1 MAKVSSKD
9 IEKINQTVSTASDIS
24 SSDINEATNEI
35 TEAISGLG
43 KGLTLNS
50 KKKTNKPS
58 EKDIKAELNGLQ
70 VFSPEMGEIANL
82 LIGANTNLETI
93 KNNNNSEKEENNED
107 SNEKDIE
114 INTDS
119 LEPKDLA
126 NLTNLSA
133 ITGTGLAIVGNI
145 LNQLKDISSQIL
157 SSISQSLGTNVEET
171 KQEEKTENSKGI
183 LAGFFQG
190 ISGPLESIAGSILM
204 LSIAMT
210 VLSTI
215 NLSSELIGTIV
226 VLQVFML
233 TTFAMISDI
242 SNAYQSS
249 GAKENM
255 DPESKNENSIVNIVK
270 NFAALMAIT
279 TGTFILIGVMITFLQ
294 NNWPQT
300 ILGLVVVFSVTLGIL
315 VSLTSISNIMKPM
328 VDKEK
333 SPLADFIKGFVV
345 LIGAIVILSLICYAL
360 YPIISQGMLYA
371 GMILGVTLVMILGLA
386 SILNT
391 VQGVDGNQI
400 KQFQSL
406 INSITALVITISIL
420 TIILGIMPASI
431 VAQGMITVGLL
442 MGITSLLIYMVSNS
456 LQKILSI
463 DDTQIQKFTN
473 LIIATTVLIGILGIM
488 VVVLGSIPTTSIIQ
502 GMITISSL
510 MVIPFILLKTLPK
523 LVQNEVQLLQA
534 MQGFVVAGM
543 LVTGISALAFLVI
556 GLLGSF
562 NTEQVLAS
570 MIAITIMTGLVL
582 VVSFAIIGLAA
593 LSSGIAPS
601 IGPALVSLTAA
612 SIFIVAMVGLMV
624 LIQTI
629 LETVD
634 ADVILTQISSI
645 TLMSISILTIGGI
658 IILLGGMAI
667 PLAIASILALTSV
680 KIITNFVSD
689 MVIEIN
695 KLSVSITSLQNMDV
709 TFISTGIQTISSIV
723 SDLNNMAATMLQF
736 AGIGITLTITLA
748 TSVATLLIIN
758 RLMPSFVISLLELRM
773 QLNVFNSMSSEEM
786 NFEVLNTSINQL
798 NNFSQSVNNFTAPS
812 LTKMI
817 AVSAAA
823 KFANSLSKQISK
835 ISSEDNIDKITN
847 LSTSLSQLASN
858 ASSLQGL
865 ANSLRDVVAATKELN
880 ELKNSRGTTNIEDIT
895 GETFNVKQSINN
907 LSNTNIKNENDNNK
921 LNQTLNKLNESIQDM
936 LETNKDIK
944 RAVLSIS
951 EESKFS
957 RESSDNKKVKV
968 ASEFDM

>member
-204 LSIAMT
+204 LSIAMA

-420 TIILGIMPASI
+420 TIILGIMPVSI

-523 LVQNEVQLLQA
+523 LVQNEAQLLQA

-695 KLSVSITSLQNMDV
+695 KLSVSITSLQNIDV

-865 ANSLRDVVAATKELN
+865 ANSLRDVAAATKELN

>member
-523 LVQNEVQLLQA
+523 LVQNEAQLLQA

-798 NNFSQSVNNFTAPS
+798 NNFSQSVNNFTTPS

-865 ANSLRDVVAATKELN
+865 ANSLRDVAAATKELN

>member
-523 LVQNEVQLLQA
+523 LVQNEAQLLQA

-865 ANSLRDVVAATKELN
+865 ANSLRDVAAATKELN

>member
-431 VAQGMITVGLL
+431 IAQGMITVGLL

-601 IGPALVSLTAA
+601 IGPALVSLTSA

-865 ANSLRDVVAATKELN
+865 ANSLRDVAAATKELN

>member
-204 LSIAMT
+204 LSIAMA

-315 VSLTSISNIMKPM
+315 VALTSISNIMKPM

-865 ANSLRDVVAATKELN
+865 ANSLRDVAAATKELN

>member
-24 SSDINEATNEI
+24 SSDISEATNEI

-82 LIGANTNLETI
+82 LIGANTNLENI
-93 KNNNNSEKEENNED
+93 KNNNSEKEENNED
-107 SNEKDIE
+107 SNEEDIE

-126 NLTNLSA
+126 SLTNLSA

-171 KQEEKTENSKGI
+171 KQGGAVENSKGI
-183 LAGFFQG
+183 LEGFFQG

-233 TTFAMISDI
+233 TTFAIISDI

-270 NFAALMAIT
+270 NFAVLMAIT
-279 TGTFILIGVMITFLQ
+279 TGTFMLVGAMITFLQ

-300 ILGLVVVFSVTLGIL
+300 ILGLVVVFSVTLGTL
-315 VSLTSISNIMKPM
+315 VALTAISNLMQPM

-333 SPLADFIKGFVV
+333 SPLADFIKGFAA
-345 LIGAIVILSLICYAL
+345 LIGTIVVLSLICYAL

-386 SILNT
+386 SILN
-391 VQGVDGNQI
+391 VIQGVNEDQI

-406 INSITALVITISIL
+406 ITSVTALVITISIL
-420 TIILGIMPASI
+420 TIVLGIIPTSI
-431 VAQGMITVGLL
+431 IMQGVITVGLL
-442 MGITSLLIYMVSNS
+442 IGLTSLLIYMVSNS
-456 LQKILSI
+456 LQKISFI

-502 GMITISSL
+502 GMITISAL
-510 MVIPFILLKTLPK
+510 MTIPFILLKILPK
-523 LVQNEVQLLQA
+523 LAQGEEQLLQA
-534 MQGFVVAGM
+534 MQGLVVAGI
-543 LVTGISALAFLVI
+543 LVAGISALAFLVI

-562 NTEQVLAS
+562 SIDQVLAS

-582 VVSFAIIGLAA
+582 VVSFAIMGLAA
-593 LSSGIAPS
+593 LSSGIVPS
-601 IGPALVSLTAA
+601 IGPALVALAAA
-612 SIFIVAMVGLMV
+612 SVFIVAMAGLIV
-624 LIQTI
+624 LIQSI

-634 ADVILTQISSI
+634 ANVILTQISLI
-645 TLMSISILTIGGI
+645 TLMSISILAIGGVM
-658 IILLGGMAI
+658 ILLGGMAI
-667 PLAIASILALTSV
+667 PLAVASILALTSV
-680 KIITNFVSD
+680 KIITNFVSN
-689 MVIEIN
+689 MVVEIN

-709 TFISTGIQTISSIV
+709 TFISAGIQTISSIV
-723 SDLNNMAATMLQF
+723 NDLSNMAVTMLQF

-748 TSVATLLIIN
+748 ASVATLLIIN
-758 RLMPSFVISLLELRM
+758 RLMPSFVISLLTLRM

-786 NFEVLNTSINQL
+786 NFEVLNTAVEQL
-798 NNFSQSVNNFTAPS
+798 NNFSQSVNNFTTPS

-823 KFANSLSKQISK
+823 KFASSLAKQISK
-835 ISSEDNIDKITN
+835 ISSDDNIDKITN

-865 ANSLRDVVAATKELN
+865 ANSLRDVVSATKELN

-895 GETFNVKQSINN
+895 GETFNVKQSVNN

-921 LNQTLNKLNESIQDM
+921 LNQTLSKLNESIQDM

-957 RESSDNKKVKV
+957 RESSDNKKIKV

>member
-215 NLSSELIGTIV
+215 NLSSELIGTVV

-315 VSLTSISNIMKPM
+315 VSLTAISNIMKPM

-420 TIILGIMPASI
+420 TIILGIMPVSI

-786 NFEVLNTSINQL
+786 NFEVLNTSIDQL

-865 ANSLRDVVAATKELN
+865 ANSLRDVAAATKELN

>member
-420 TIILGIMPASI
+420 TIILGIMPVSI

-601 IGPALVSLTAA
+601 IGPALVSLTSA

-865 ANSLRDVVAATKELN
+865 ANSLRDVAAATKELN

>member
-420 TIILGIMPASI
+420 TIILGIMPVSI

-523 LVQNEVQLLQA
+523 LVQNEAQLLQA

-865 ANSLRDVVAATKELN
+865 ANSLRDVAAATKELN

>member
-523 LVQNEVQLLQA
+523 LVQNEAQLLQA

-601 IGPALVSLTAA
+601 IGPALVSLTSA

-865 ANSLRDVVAATKELN
+865 ANSLRDVAAATKELN

>member
-315 VSLTSISNIMKPM
+315 VSLTAISNIMKPM

-523 LVQNEVQLLQA
+523 LVQNEAQLLQA

-601 IGPALVSLTAA
+601 IGPALVSLTSA
-612 SIFIVAMVGLMV
+612 SIFIVAMAGLMV

-695 KLSVSITSLQNMDV
+695 KLSVSITSLQNMDA

-865 ANSLRDVVAATKELN
+865 ANSLRDVAAATKELN

>member
-24 SSDINEATNEI
+24 SSDIRDATNEI
-35 TEAISGLG
+35 TDAISGLG
-43 KGLTLNS
+43 KGLTLNP
-50 KKKTNKPS
+50 KKKTNKSS

-82 LIGANTNLETI
+82 LIGANTNLENI
-93 KNNNNSEKEENNED
+93 KNNNSEKEKNKED
-107 SNEKDIE
+107 SSEEDIE

-126 NLTNLSA
+126 SLTNLSA

-145 LNQLKDISSQIL
+145 LNQLKDISGQIL
-157 SSISQSLGTNVEET
+157 SSISQSLGTDVEET
-171 KQEEKTENSKGI
+171 KQEGETENSKGI
-183 LAGFFQG
+183 LEGFFQG

-204 LSIAMT
+204 LSIAMA

-233 TTFAMISDI
+233 TTFAIISDI

-270 NFAALMAIT
+270 NFAVLMAIT
-279 TGTFILIGVMITFLQ
+279 TGTFMLVGIMITFLQ

-300 ILGLVVVFSVTLGIL
+300 ILGLVVVFSVTLGTL
-315 VSLTSISNIMKPM
+315 VALTAISNLMKPM

-333 SPLADFIKGFVV
+333 SPLADFIKGFAI
-345 LIGAIVILSLICYAL
+345 LIGTIVILSLICYAL

-371 GMILGVTLVMILGLA
+371 GMILGVTLVMIMGLA

-391 VQGVDGNQI
+391 IQGVNGDQI

-406 INSITALVITISIL
+406 INSITVLVITISIL
-420 TIILGIMPASI
+420 TIVLGIIPSSI
-431 VAQGMITVGLL
+431 IAQGMITVGLL
-442 MGITSLLIYMVSNS
+442 IGLTSLLIYMVSNS
-456 LQKILSI
+456 LQKILAI
-463 DDTQIQKFTN
+463 EDTQIQKFTN

-488 VVVLGSIPTTSIIQ
+488 VVVLGSIPTTSVIQ
-502 GMITISSL
+502 GMITISAL
-510 MVIPFILLKTLPK
+510 MTIPFILLKTLPK
-523 LVQNEVQLLQA
+523 LAQNEGQLTQAVQGL
-534 MQGFVVAGM
+534 VVAGI
-543 LVTGISALAFLVI
+543 LVVGISALAFLVI

-562 NTEQVLAS
+562 SIEQVLAS

-593 LSSGIAPS
+593 LSSGIIPS
-601 IGPALVSLTAA
+601 IGPALVALAA
-612 SIFIVAMVGLMV
+612 VSVFIVAMAGIIV
-624 LIQTI
+624 LIQSI
-629 LETVD
+629 LETVE
-634 ADVILTQISSI
+634 ADVILTQISLI
-645 TLMSISILTIGGI
+645 TLMSISILAIGGI
-658 IILLGGMAI
+658 MILLGGMAI
-667 PLAIASILALTSV
+667 PLAVASIFALTSV
-680 KIITNFVSD
+680 KIITNFVSN
-689 MVIEIN
+689 MVVEIN
-695 KLSVSITSLQNMDV
+695 KLSVSITSLQNMD
-709 TFISTGIQTISSIV
+709 TSFISAGIQTISSIV
-723 SDLNNMAATMLQF
+723 SDLSNMAVTMLQF
-736 AGIGITLTITLA
+736 AAIGVILTITLA

-758 RLMPSFVISLLELRM
+758 RLMPSFVISLLALRM

-786 NFEVLNTSINQL
+786 NFEILNSAVNQL
-798 NNFSQSVNNFTAPS
+798 NNFSQSVNNFTTPS

-817 AVSAAA
+817 AVSTAA
-823 KFANSLSKQISK
+823 KFANSLAKQISK
-835 ISSEDNIDKITN
+835 ISNDDNIDKITN

-865 ANSLRDVVAATKELN
+865 ANSLRDVASATKELN

-895 GETFNVKQSINN
+895 GETFNVKQSVNN

-921 LNQTLNKLNESIQDM
+921 LNQTLSKLNESIQDM

-957 RESSDNKKVKV
+957 REASNNKKVKV

>member
-420 TIILGIMPASI
+420 TIILGIMPVSI

-865 ANSLRDVVAATKELN
+865 ANSLRDVAAATKELN

>member
-865 ANSLRDVVAATKELN
+865 ANSLRDVAAATKELN

>member
-420 TIILGIMPASI
+420 TIILGIMPVSI

-612 SIFIVAMVGLMV
+612 SIFIVAMAGLMV

-865 ANSLRDVVAATKELN
+865 ANSLRDVAAATKELN